1 MPALRAD
8 TGNVHSHCTDKER
21 DMTFF
26 AIIAKGIVMIALAGA
41 AFIALAI
48 AIGYE
53 PAAAKT
59 AAQCEA
65 KPAPACLFMI
75 L

>member
-1 MPALRAD
+1 MRAE
-8 TGNVHSHCTDKER
+8 TGNVHLHCTDKER
-21 DMTFF
+21 DMTMF
-26 AIIAKGIVMIALAGA
+26 AMMAKGIVMIALAAA

-53 PAAAKT
+53 PAAAKSV
-59 AAQCEA
+59 AQCET

>member
-1 MPALRAD
+1 
-8 TGNVHSHCTDKER
+8 
-21 DMTFF
+21 MTMF
-26 AIIAKGIVMIALAGA
+26 AIIAKGLVMIALAAA

-53 PAAAKT
+53 PAAAKS
-59 AAQCEA
+59 AAQCET

>member
-1 MPALRAD
+1 MRAETGDVRLMRARWREKMTAL
-8 TGNVHSHCTDKER
+8 V
-21 DMTFF
+21 M
-26 AIIAKGIVMIALAGA
+26 IAKGLVMTAIAAAAFMALAM
-41 AFIALAI
+41 

-59 AAQCEA
+59 GAQCET

>member
-1 MPALRAD
+1 
-8 TGNVHSHCTDKER
+8 
-21 DMTFF
+21 MTFF

-41 AFIALAI
+41 AFIALAF